1 MVFVYF
7 GEFASEASAR
17 ERFLFP
23 SPLLV
28 SNSINP
34 PLFIFYRARSTDF
47 EEKIEG
53 LCTGND
59 IAFNIFGFSSPLR

>member
-7 GEFASEASAR
+7 GEFASEANAR

-23 SPLLV
+23 LPLLV
-28 SNSINP
+28 SNSVTP

-53 LCTGND
+53 LCTGYD
-59 IAFNIFGFSSPLR
+59 IAFNIFRFSAPLR